1 MFGDMG
7 KMMKQVAEMK
17 AKMGEVDK
25 ELKNA
30 TLKGV
35 SRDNAVEVELSGK
48 MILKKVS
55 IDDSIVGNKKQ
66 LERSVFEAIEQAL
79 KQATDTAASKL
90 SAVTGGIKI
99 PGLN

>member
-1 MFGDMG
+1 MG

-35 SRDNAVEVELSGK
+35 SRDNAVEVEISGK
-48 MILKKVS
+48 MILKKVT
-55 IDDSIVGNKKQ
+55 IGEAIVGDKKK
-66 LERSVFEAIEQAL
+66 LEKDVFEAVEQAL